1 MAKDAKAEADTTDA
15 APTKKKSKKLL
26 IIVVILLVVLLILG
40 GGVAFLIMKKN
51 SANAQAEGAAAPQ
64 HAAVAEKAGPPVYAA
79 LDTFTVNLV
88 GDQFLQLVLSVEVK
102 DIHVDEEL
110 KTYSPKLRNN
120 IMLLL
125 SGKQAAE
132 LMTKEGK
139 EKLANEIRDL
149 MNAVLEP
156 GAKPGEKPGEGP
168 VKEVLFT
175 SFIIQ

>member
-1 MAKDAKAEADTTDA
+1 MAKDAKAETDA
-15 APTKKKSKKLL
+15 TDVAPPKKKSKKLL
-26 IIVVILLVVLLILG
+26 IIVIILLVVLLLLG
-40 GGVAFLIMKKN
+40 GGVALLIMKKN
-51 SANAQAEGAAAPQ
+51 SAGAEDGAAQ
-64 HAAVAEKAGPPVYAA
+64 EHAAVVEKAGPPVYAA
-79 LDTFTVNLV
+79 LDTFTVNLI
-88 GDQFLQLVLSVEVK
+88 GDQFLQLVLSVEVT
-102 DIHVDEEL
+102 DVHAGDQL

-139 EKLANEIRDL
+139 ETLANEIRAL

-156 GAKPGEKPGEGP
+156 SAKPGEGP

>member
-1 MAKDAKAEADTTDA
+1 MAKDAKVEGDA
-15 APTKKKSKKLL
+15 TELALPKKKSKKLL
-26 IIVVILLVVLLILG
+26 IIVIILLFFLLLLG
-40 GGVAFLIMKKN
+40 GGVALLIMKKN
-51 SANAQAEGAAAPQ
+51 SANAAVESGAASEHSATS
-64 HAAVAEKAGPPVYAA
+64 EKAAPPVYAA

-102 DIHVDEEL
+102 DIHVDDEL

-139 EKLANEIRDL
+139 ETLANEIRTL
-149 MNAVLEP
+149 MNEVLEP
-156 GAKPGEKPGEGP
+156 GAKPGEGP

>member
-1 MAKDAKAEADTTDA
+1 MAKDVKAEVDA
-15 APTKKKSKKLL
+15 AEGAPPKKKSKKLL
-26 IIVVILLVVLLILG
+26 IIIAVILSIVLLLA
-40 GGVAFLIMKKN
+40 GGVAWLLIKKN
-51 SANAQAEGAAAPQ
+51 SAQASADGGMAVEHATASAAR
-64 HAAVAEKAGPPVYAA
+64 AGPPVYAA

-88 GDQFLQLVLSVEVK
+88 GDQFLQLVLSVEIK
-102 DIHVDEEL
+102 DVHVGDQL

-139 EKLANEIRDL
+139 ETLANEIRRL
-149 MNAVLEP
+149 MNEVLEP
-156 GAKPGEKPGEGP
+156 GAKPGEGP
-168 VKEVLFT
+168 VREVLFT

>member
-1 MAKDAKAEADTTDA
+1 MAKEAKAEADATEA
-15 APTKKKSKKLL
+15 APPKKKSKKLL
-26 IIVVILLVVLLILG
+26 IIVIVLLLVLLILG
-40 GGVAFLIMKKN
+40 GGVAFLLMKKN
-51 SANAQAEGAAAPQ
+51 SANADAEGGAAPE

-79 LDTFTVNLV
+79 LDTFTVNLI

-102 DIHVDEEL
+102 DAHTGDAL

-139 EKLANEIRDL
+139 ETLANEIRAL

-156 GAKPGEKPGEGP
+156 TAKAGEGP